1 MSFEKMEV
9 VNPAEKEA
17 SEVLHSL
24 LSVER
29 RSVDSKE
36 AIIVAIP
43 SDQNGAA
50 EYGESAQWHTPVMG
64 QHSVFEMTNSQSM
77 QQHTYNGHQ
86 EQVLWQGHTI
96 QVENGDANMQGMQ
109 QTYNIEFESVEAEPG
124 DMDVETK
131 PKVEKKVVTKK
142 KKKPE
147 SDSDDDVFDNKL
159 EDNPTQVKERLKRGC
174 DCKDN
179 CYRGLNPEAVY
190 RHRLNIAELT
200 KSEHDMYLMGIT
212 MASLANPAET
222 SRHKVRRRLRA
233 CYVYQGRKVCLE
245 AFLYLEN
252 VTHYQL
258 KRIRQHVMTHGVAPR
273 IHGNVGKKPYNTF
286 TLDIYKHATNFLKE
300 YLKQH
305 AHSAKDF
312 QPAGDGG
319 KKASKTVII
328 SGDSRKHLFEA
339 YKEYGEILE
348 PGVKLMGYSTFRAF
362 MKDQFPHVKFATKKQ
377 DIPKDM
383 VPFRS
388 GKCMSY
394 DKNKDPIRI
403 QQEKEKADAKKA
415 ALEAKKKEEQERE
428 QQAQQQAAQQQAQ
441 QQAQQVQQQ
450 QQQQQQQVQ
459 QVQVQQHQQMGG
471 GGGHV
476 VIHQQQ
482 PQQQQAMQQQMLVP
496 QVSQHQQVLTQ
507 QVGGVQQV
515 AQQHCVQPLG
525 VAEEGG
531 QPVEMAQ
538 QVIPLAVVQQPQ
550 QAYIVTPVSH
560 FQTRVQGAWYRH

>member
-43 SDQNGAA
+43 ADQNGGG

-64 QHSVFEMTNSQSM
+64 QHSVFELGGPQNM
-77 QQHTYNGHQ
+77 QQHNYNGHQ

-96 QVENGDANMQGMQ
+96 QVENGNANIQGMSAS
-109 QTYNIEFESVEAEPG
+109 YSIEFDPGVEGGEL
-124 DMDVETK
+124 DVDTK
-131 PKVEKKVVTKK
+131 PKVEKKGGMKK
-142 KKKPE
+142 KKKMAD
-147 SDSDDDVFDNKL
+147 SDSDDDVLDNKL
-159 EDNPTQVKERLKRGC
+159 EDNPAQVKERLRRGC

-305 AHSAKDF
+305 AASPKDVH
-312 QPAGDGG
+312 PSGD
-319 KKASKTVII
+319 KKGSKTVII
-328 SGDSRKHLFEA
+328 QGDSRKHLFEA

-377 DIPKDM
+377 DLPKDM

-403 QQEKEKADAKKA
+403 QQEKEKAEAKKA
-415 ALEAKKKEEQERE
+415 AMEAKKKEDHERE
-428 QQAQQQAAQQQAQ
+428 QQAQQQAQQQ
-441 QQAQQVQQQ
+441 QVQ

-459 QVQVQQHQQMGG
+459 QVQVQQHQQMQSQ
-471 GGGHV
+471 GHV

-482 PQQQQAMQQQMLVP
+482 QQQQSMQQQMLVP
-496 QVSQHQQVLTQ
+496 QVSQHQQVLSQ

-515 AQQHCVQPLG
+515 AQHMQPLG
-525 VAEEGG
+525 VSEDSG
-531 QPVEMAQ
+531 QQVEMAQ

>member
-36 AIIVAIP
+36 AIIVSIP
-43 SDQNGAA
+43 SDQNGGND
-50 EYGESAQWHTPVMG
+50 YGENAQWHTPVMG
-64 QHSVFEMTNSQSM
+64 QHSVFEIGTQNM
-77 QQHTYNGHQ
+77 QQHNYNGHQ

-96 QVENGDANMQGMQ
+96 QVENGNNLQAIPT
-109 QTYNIEFESVEAEPG
+109 TYSIEFETHVDGETG

-131 PKVEKKVVTKK
+131 PKVEKKAGGKK

-147 SDSDDDVFDNKL
+147 SDSDEEVLDNKL

-305 AHSAKDF
+305 ASSPKDV
-312 QPAGDGG
+312 QPSGESG
-319 KKASKTVII
+319 KKGSKTVII
-328 SGDSRKHLFEA
+328 QGDSRKHLFEA

-415 ALEAKKKEEQERE
+415 AMDAKKKEDHERE
-428 QQAQQQAAQQQAQ
+428 QQAQQQAQQHQQQQ
-441 QQAQQVQQQ
+441 QQVQQQ
-450 QQQQQQQVQ
+450 QQQQQV
-459 QVQVQQHQQMGG
+459 VQVQQHQQMQNQT
-471 GGGHV
+471 HV

-482 PQQQQAMQQQMLVP
+482 PQQQAQMQQQMLVP

-525 VAEEGG
+525 VSEEGG
-531 QPVEMAQ
+531 QQVEMAQ

>member
-1 MSFEKMEV
+1 
-9 VNPAEKEA
+9 
-17 SEVLHSL
+17 
-24 LSVER
+24 
-29 RSVDSKE
+29 
-36 AIIVAIP
+36 
-43 SDQNGAA
+43 
-50 EYGESAQWHTPVMG
+50 
-64 QHSVFEMTNSQSM
+64 
-77 QQHTYNGHQ
+77 
-86 EQVLWQGHTI
+86 
-96 QVENGDANMQGMQ
+96 
-109 QTYNIEFESVEAEPG
+109 
-124 DMDVETK
+124 
-131 PKVEKKVVTKK
+131 
-142 KKKPE
+142 
-147 SDSDDDVFDNKL
+147 
-159 EDNPTQVKERLKRGC
+159 
-174 DCKDN
+174 
-179 CYRGLNPEAVY
+179 
-190 RHRLNIAELT
+190 
-200 KSEHDMYLMGIT
+200 MYLMGIT

-305 AHSAKDF
+305 ANSPKDV
-312 QPAGDGG
+312 QPSGEG
-319 KKASKTVII
+319 KKGSKTII
-328 SGDSRKHLFEA
+328 IQGDSRKHLFEA

-377 DIPKDM
+377 EIPKDM
-383 VPFRS
+383 IPFRS

-394 DKNKDPIRI
+394 DKNKDPVRM
-403 QQEKEKADAKKA
+403 QQEKEKAEAKKA
-415 ALEAKKKEEQERE
+415 AMEAKKKEEHDRE
-428 QQAQQQAAQQQAQ
+428 HAQQQAQ
-441 QQAQQVQQQ
+441 QQQQKQQQVQQQ

-459 QVQVQQHQQMGG
+459 QVQVQQHQQMSNQP
-471 GGGHV
+471 HV

-482 PQQQQAMQQQMLVP
+482 PQQQQQMQQQMLVP

-515 AQQHCVQPLG
+515 SQQHCVQSLG
-525 VAEEGG
+525 VSEEGG
-531 QPVEMAQ
+531 QQVEMAQ

-550 QAYIVTPVSH
+550 AYIVTPVSH
-560 FQTRVQGAWYRH
+560 FQTRVQDAWYRH

>member
-36 AIIVAIP
+36 AIIVSIP
-43 SDQNGAA
+43 SDQNGGG

-64 QHSVFEMTNSQSM
+64 QHSVFELGSQNM
-77 QQHTYNGHQ
+77 QQHSYNGHQ

-96 QVENGDANMQGMQ
+96 QVENGDGNLQGMQ
-109 QTYNIEFESVEAEPG
+109 TQYSIEFEANVENQE
-124 DMDVETK
+124 MDVETK
-131 PKVEKKVVTKK
+131 PKMEKKAGIKRKK
-142 KKKPE
+142 KVAE
-147 SDSDDDVFDNKL
+147 SDSDDEVLGNSL
-159 EDNPTQVKERLKRGC
+159 EDNPEQVKERLRRGC

-305 AHSAKDF
+305 ASSPKDVQPSAES
-312 QPAGDGG
+312 G
-319 KKASKTVII
+319 KKGSKTVII
-328 SGDSRKHLFEA
+328 QGDSRKHLFEA

-377 DIPKDM
+377 ELSKDM

-388 GKCMSY
+388 GKCMTY
-394 DKNKDPIRI
+394 DKNKDPLRI

-415 ALEAKKKEEQERE
+415 AMEAKKKEEHDRE
-428 QQAQQQAAQQQAQ
+428 HAQQQAQ
-441 QQAQQVQQQ
+441 QQQVQQQ

-459 QVQVQQHQQMGG
+459 QVQVQHQQMQGQP
-471 GGGHV
+471 HV

-482 PQQQQAMQQQMLVP
+482 SQQQQQMQQQMLVP

-515 AQQHCVQPLG
+515 SQQHCVQPLG
-525 VAEEGG
+525 VSEDNG
-531 QPVEMAQ
+531 QPVEMSQ
-538 QVIPLAVVQQPQ
+538 QVHTIPLAVVQQPQ
-550 QAYIVTPVSH
+550 QAYAIVTPVSH
-560 FQTRVQGAWYRH
+560 FQTRVQGTWYRH

>member
-1 MSFEKMEV
+1 M
-9 VNPAEKEA
+9 
-17 SEVLHSL
+17 
-24 LSVER
+24 
-29 RSVDSKE
+29 
-36 AIIVAIP
+36 
-43 SDQNGAA
+43 
-50 EYGESAQWHTPVMG
+50 
-64 QHSVFEMTNSQSM
+64 
-77 QQHTYNGHQ
+77 
-86 EQVLWQGHTI
+86 
-96 QVENGDANMQGMQ
+96 
-109 QTYNIEFESVEAEPG
+109 
-124 DMDVETK
+124 
-131 PKVEKKVVTKK
+131 
-142 KKKPE
+142 
-147 SDSDDDVFDNKL
+147 
-159 EDNPTQVKERLKRGC
+159 RGC

-305 AHSAKDF
+305 ASSPKDV
-312 QPAGDGG
+312 QPSGEGG
-319 KKASKTVII
+319 KKGSKTVII

-377 DIPKDM
+377 DLPKDM
-383 VPFRS
+383 APFRS

-394 DKNKDPIRI
+394 DKNKDPVRI
-403 QQEKEKADAKKA
+403 QQEKEKSDAKKA
-415 ALEAKKKEEQERE
+415 ALEAKKKEEHERE
-428 QQAQQQAAQQQAQ
+428 QHAQQQAQ
-441 QQAQQVQQQ
+441 QQQQQQQVQ

-459 QVQVQQHQQMGG
+459 QVQVQQHQQMQSQGP
-471 GGGHV
+471 HV

-482 PQQQQAMQQQMLVP
+482 PQQQQTMQQQMLVP

-515 AQQHCVQPLG
+515 SQQHLQPLG
-525 VAEEGG
+525 VSEEGG
-531 QPVEMAQ
+531 QQVEMAQ

>member
-1 MSFEKMEV
+1 MEV

-36 AIIVAIP
+36 AIIVSIP
-43 SDQNGAA
+43 ADQNGGG

-64 QHSVFEMTNSQSM
+64 QHSVFELSTAQGL

-96 QVENGDANMQGMQ
+96 QVENGDGNLQAMQG
-109 QTYNIEFESVEAEPG
+109 TYSIEFEPNVDGETG
-124 DMDVETK
+124 DMEVDTK
-131 PKVEKKVVTKK
+131 PKVEKKVAVKRKK
-142 KKKPE
+142 KMAE
-147 SDSDDDVFDNKL
+147 SDSDEDVFDNKL
-159 EDNPTQVKERLKRGC
+159 EDNPAQVKERLKRGC

-305 AHSAKDF
+305 ASSPKDV
-312 QPAGDGG
+312 QPSGEGG
-319 KKASKTVII
+319 KKTSKTVII
-328 SGDSRKHLFEA
+328 QGDSRKHLFEA

-362 MKDQFPHVKFATKKQ
+362 MKDQFPQVKFATKKQ
-377 DIPKDM
+377 EMPKDM

-388 GKCMSY
+388 
-394 DKNKDPIRI
+394 
-403 QQEKEKADAKKA
+403 
-415 ALEAKKKEEQERE
+415 
-428 QQAQQQAAQQQAQ
+428 
-441 QQAQQVQQQ
+441 
-450 QQQQQQQVQ
+450 
-459 QVQVQQHQQMGG
+459 
-471 GGGHV
+471 
-476 VIHQQQ
+476 
-482 PQQQQAMQQQMLVP
+482 
-496 QVSQHQQVLTQ
+496 VS
-507 QVGGVQQV
+507 
-515 AQQHCVQPLG
+515 QQHCVQPLG
-525 VAEEGG
+525 VSEDSG

-550 QAYIVTPVSH
+550 QAYLVTPVSH

>member
-36 AIIVAIP
+36 AIIVSIP
-43 SDQNGAA
+43 SDQNGGG

-64 QHSVFEMTNSQSM
+64 QHSVFELGGSQNM
-77 QQHTYNGHQ
+77 QQHNYNGHQ

-96 QVENGDANMQGMQ
+96 QVENGDGNLQGMQ
-109 QTYNIEFESVEAEPG
+109 TQYSIEFEANVENQE
-124 DMDVETK
+124 MDVETK
-131 PKVEKKVVTKK
+131 PKMEKKAGIKRKK
-142 KKKPE
+142 KVAE
-147 SDSDDDVFDNKL
+147 SDSDDEVLGNSL
-159 EDNPTQVKERLKRGC
+159 EDNPEQVKERLRRGC

-305 AHSAKDF
+305 ASSPKDVQPSAES
-312 QPAGDGG
+312 G
-319 KKASKTVII
+319 KKGSKTVII
-328 SGDSRKHLFEA
+328 QGDSRKHLFEA

-377 DIPKDM
+377 ELSKDM

-388 GKCMSY
+388 GKCMTY
-394 DKNKDPIRI
+394 DKNKDPLRI

-415 ALEAKKKEEQERE
+415 AMEAKKKEEHDRE
-428 QQAQQQAAQQQAQ
+428 HAQQQAQ
-441 QQAQQVQQQ
+441 QQQVQQQQ

-459 QVQVQQHQQMGG
+459 QVQVQHQQMQGQP
-471 GGGHV
+471 HV

-482 PQQQQAMQQQMLVP
+482 SQQQQQMQQQMLVP

-515 AQQHCVQPLG
+515 SQQHCVQPLG
-525 VAEEGG
+525 VSEDNG

-538 QVIPLAVVQQPQ
+538 QVHTIPLAVVQQPQ
-550 QAYIVTPVSH
+550 QAYAIVTPVSH
-560 FQTRVQGAWYRH
+560 FQTRVQGTWYRH

>member
-1 MSFEKMEV
+1 MSYEKMEV

-36 AIIVAIP
+36 AIIVTLP
-43 SDQNGAA
+43 SDQNGGG
-50 EYGESAQWHTPVMG
+50 EYGEGAQWHTPMG
-64 QHSVFEMTNSQSM
+64 QHSVFEMSSQGI
-77 QQHTYNGHQ
+77 QQHNFNGHQ

-96 QVENGDANMQGMQ
+96 QVENGASLQALPG
-109 QTYNIEFESVEAEPG
+109 TYTMEFGPHIETG
-124 DMDVETK
+124 DLDVDKK
-131 PKVEKKVVTKK
+131 PKMEKKTGKK
-142 KKKPE
+142 KKKSESE
-147 SDSDDDVFDNKL
+147 SDEDVLDNKL
-159 EDNPTQVKERLKRGC
+159 EDNPAQ
-174 DCKDN
+174 DN

-305 AHSAKDF
+305 ASSPKDA
-312 QPAGDGG
+312 QPSGDG

-328 SGDSRKHLFEA
+328 QGDSRKHLFEA

-377 DIPKDM
+377 DIAKDM
-383 VPFRS
+383 
-388 GKCMSY
+388 
-394 DKNKDPIRI
+394 
-403 QQEKEKADAKKA
+403 
-415 ALEAKKKEEQERE
+415 
-428 QQAQQQAAQQQAQ
+428 
-441 QQAQQVQQQ
+441 
-450 QQQQQQQVQ
+450 
-459 QVQVQQHQQMGG
+459 
-471 GGGHV
+471 
-476 VIHQQQ
+476 
-482 PQQQQAMQQQMLVP
+482 
-496 QVSQHQQVLTQ
+496 
-507 QVGGVQQV
+507 
-515 AQQHCVQPLG
+515 
-525 VAEEGG
+525 
-531 QPVEMAQ
+531 
-538 QVIPLAVVQQPQ
+538 
-550 QAYIVTPVSH
+550 
-560 FQTRVQGAWYRH
+560 

>member
-36 AIIVAIP
+36 AIIVSIP
-43 SDQNGAA
+43 SDQNGGGD
-50 EYGESAQWHTPVMG
+50 YGENAQWHTPVMG
-64 QHSVFEMTNSQSM
+64 QHPVFEITSQNL
-77 QQHTYNGHQ
+77 QQHQYNGHQ

-96 QVENGDANMQGMQ
+96 QVENGGNLQAIPG
-109 QTYNIEFESVEAEPG
+109 TYSIEFGGHVEPTE
-124 DMDVETK
+124 MVETK
-131 PKVEKKVVTKK
+131 PKVEKKTGIKK
-142 KKKPE
+142 KKKTD
-147 SDSDDDVFDNKL
+147 SDSDEEVLDNKL
-159 EDNPTQVKERLKRGC
+159 EDNPAQVKERLMRGC

-305 AHSAKDF
+305 ASSPKDV
-312 QPAGDGG
+312 QPSGESG

-328 SGDSRKHLFEA
+328 QGDSRKHLFEA

-415 ALEAKKKEEQERE
+415 LIEAKKKEDIERE
-428 QQAQQQAAQQQAQ
+428 QHAQQQAQ
-441 QQAQQVQQQ
+441 QQQQQQQQVQQ

-459 QVQVQQHQQMGG
+459 QVQVQQHQQMQNQA
-471 GGGHV
+471 HV

-482 PQQQQAMQQQMLVP
+482 PQQQPQMQQQMLVP

-515 AQQHCVQPLG
+515 GQQHCVQNLG
-525 VAEEGG
+525 EEGG
-531 QPVEMAQ
+531 QQVEMAQ

>member
-24 LSVER
+24 LSVDR
-29 RSVDSKE
+29 RSVDSKD
-36 AIIVAIP
+36 AIIVTIP
-43 SDQNGAA
+43 ADQNGGG
-50 EYGESAQWHTPVMG
+50 EYGEGAQWHTPVMG
-64 QHSVFEMTNSQSM
+64 QHSVYELSSQNM
-77 QQHTYNGHQ
+77 QQHSYTGHQ
-86 EQVLWQGHTI
+86 EQVLWQSHQI
-96 QVENGDANMQGMQ
+96 QVENGDGNMQNMLAVFDTNVDQ
-109 QTYNIEFESVEAEPG
+109 VEIEVEA
-124 DMDVETK
+124 K
-131 PKVEKKVVTKK
+131 PKVEKKNIIKK
-142 KKKPE
+142 KKKLTEPE
-147 SDSDDDVFDNKL
+147 SDEEVMGNAL
-159 EDNPTQVKERLKRGC
+159 EDNPDQVNERLMRGC
-174 DCKDN
+174 ECKDN

-305 AHSAKDF
+305 ASSPKDVQPSAES
-312 QPAGDGG
+312 G
-319 KKASKTVII
+319 KKGSKAVII
-328 SGDSRKHLFEA
+328 QGDSRKHLFEA

-362 MKDQFPHVKFATKKQ
+362 MKDQFPHVRFATKKQ
-377 DIPKDM
+377 ELPKDM

-394 DKNKDPIRI
+394 DKNKDP
-403 QQEKEKADAKKA
+403 
-415 ALEAKKKEEQERE
+415 
-428 QQAQQQAAQQQAQ
+428 
-441 QQAQQVQQQ
+441 
-450 QQQQQQQVQ
+450 
-459 QVQVQQHQQMGG
+459 
-471 GGGHV
+471 
-476 VIHQQQ
+476 
-482 PQQQQAMQQQMLVP
+482 
-496 QVSQHQQVLTQ
+496 S
-507 QVGGVQQV
+507 
-515 AQQHCVQPLG
+515 LG
-525 VAEEGG
+525 VSEDNG

-560 FQTRVQGAWYRH
+560 FQTRVQGTWYRQH

>member
-1 MSFEKMEV
+1 MSYEKMEV

-43 SDQNGAA
+43 QDQNGGG

-64 QHSVFEMTNSQSM
+64 QHSVFEMGASQNM
-77 QQHTYNGHQ
+77 QQHNYNGHQ

-96 QVENGDANMQGMQ
+96 QVENGEANMQGMQ
-109 QTYNIEFESVEAEPG
+109 GAYSIEFSNVDG
-124 DMDVETK
+124 DGMEVETK
-131 PKVEKKVVTKK
+131 PKMEKKGGAKRKK
-142 KKKPE
+142 KGAE
-147 SDSDDDVFDNKL
+147 TDSDEEVLDNKL
-159 EDNPTQVKERLKRGC
+159 EDNPLQVKERLRRGC

-305 AHSAKDF
+305 ASSPKDV
-312 QPAGDGG
+312 QPSGEQG
-319 KKASKTVII
+319 KKASKTII
-328 SGDSRKHLFEA
+328 IQGDSRKHLFEA

-377 DIPKDM
+377 DMPKDM

-394 DKNKDPIRI
+394 DKNKDPIRS
-403 QQEKEKADAKKA
+403 QQEKNKEDHKKA
-415 ALEAKKKEEQERE
+415 AMEAKKKEDHDRE
-428 QQAQQQAAQQQAQ
+428 QHVQQQQQQQ
-441 QQAQQVQQQ
+441 QQQVQQQQ

-459 QVQVQQHQQMGG
+459 QVQVQHQQMSSQP
-471 GGGHV
+471 HV

-482 PQQQQAMQQQMLVP
+482 PGQQSMQQQMLVP

-507 QVGGVQQV
+507 QVGSVQQV
-515 AQQHCVQPLG
+515 SQHMQPLG
-525 VAEEGG
+525 VSDEPP

-538 QVIPLAVVQQPQ
+538 QVIPLAVVQQQQ

>member
-36 AIIVAIP
+36 AIIVSIP
-43 SDQNGAA
+43 SDQNGGG

-64 QHSVFEMTNSQSM
+64 QHSVFEMGAPQNM
-77 QQHTYNGHQ
+77 QQHNYNGHQ
-86 EQVLWQGHTI
+86 EPVLWQGHTI
-96 QVENGDANMQGMQ
+96 QVENGDASMQGIATSYTIQ
-109 QTYNIEFESVEAEPG
+109 FGSHVEGETG
-124 DMDVETK
+124 ELDVETK
-131 PKVEKKVVTKK
+131 PKVEKKTGMKK
-142 KKKPE
+142 KKKAD
-147 SDSDDDVFDNKL
+147 SDSDEEVLDNKL
-159 EDNPTQVKERLKRGC
+159 EDNPAQVKERLLRGC

-305 AHSAKDF
+305 ACSPKDV
-312 QPAGDGG
+312 QPSGEGG

-328 SGDSRKHLFEA
+328 QGDSRKHLFEA

-377 DIPKDM
+377 DLPKDM

-403 QQEKEKADAKKA
+403 QQEKEKAEAKKA
-415 ALEAKKKEEQERE
+415 AMEAKKKEEQERE
-428 QQAQQQAAQQQAQ
+428 QQAQQQA
-441 QQAQQVQQQ
+441 QQQ
-450 QQQQQQQVQ
+450 QQQQQQQVQQQQQQVQ
-459 QVQVQQHQQMGG
+459 QVQVQQHQQMQNQP
-471 GGGHV
+471 HV

-482 PQQQQAMQQQMLVP
+482 PQQQQSMQQQMLVP

-525 VAEEGG
+525 VSEEGG

>member
-1 MSFEKMEV
+1 MEV

-36 AIIVAIP
+36 AIIVSIP
-43 SDQNGAA
+43 SDQNGGG

-64 QHSVFEMTNSQSM
+64 QHSVFELGGSQNM
-77 QQHTYNGHQ
+77 QQHNYNGHQ

-96 QVENGDANMQGMQ
+96 QVENGDGNLQGMQ
-109 QTYNIEFESVEAEPG
+109 TQYSIEFEANVENQE
-124 DMDVETK
+124 MDVETK
-131 PKVEKKVVTKK
+131 PKMEKKAGIKRKK
-142 KKKPE
+142 KVAE
-147 SDSDDDVFDNKL
+147 SDSDDEVLGNSL
-159 EDNPTQVKERLKRGC
+159 EDNPEQVKERLRRGC

-305 AHSAKDF
+305 ASSPKDVQPSAES
-312 QPAGDGG
+312 G
-319 KKASKTVII
+319 KKGSKTVII
-328 SGDSRKHLFEA
+328 QGDSRKHLFEA

-377 DIPKDM
+377 ELSKDM

-388 GKCMSY
+388 GKCMTY
-394 DKNKDPIRI
+394 DKNKDPLRI

-415 ALEAKKKEEQERE
+415 AMEAKKKEEHDRE
-428 QQAQQQAAQQQAQ
+428 HAQQQAQ
-441 QQAQQVQQQ
+441 QQQVQQQQ

-459 QVQVQQHQQMGG
+459 QVQVQHQQMQGQP
-471 GGGHV
+471 HV

-482 PQQQQAMQQQMLVP
+482 SQQQQQMQQQMLVP

-515 AQQHCVQPLG
+515 SQQHCVQPLG
-525 VAEEGG
+525 VSEDNG

-538 QVIPLAVVQQPQ
+538 QVHTIPLAVVQQPQ
-550 QAYIVTPVSH
+550 QAYAIVTPVSH
-560 FQTRVQGAWYRH
+560 FQTRVQGTWYRH

>member
-36 AIIVAIP
+36 AIIVSIP
-43 SDQNGAA
+43 SDQNGGG

-64 QHSVFEMTNSQSM
+64 QHSVFELGGSQNM
-77 QQHTYNGHQ
+77 QQHNYNGHQ
-86 EQVLWQGHTI
+86 EQVLWQSHTI
-96 QVENGDANMQGMQ
+96 QVENGDGNLQGMQ
-109 QTYNIEFESVEAEPG
+109 TQYSIEFEANVENQE
-124 DMDVETK
+124 MDVETK
-131 PKVEKKVVTKK
+131 PKMEKKAGIKRKK
-142 KKKPE
+142 KVAE
-147 SDSDDDVFDNKL
+147 SDSDDEVLGNSL
-159 EDNPTQVKERLKRGC
+159 EDNPEQVKERLRRGC

-305 AHSAKDF
+305 ASSPKDVQPSAES
-312 QPAGDGG
+312 G
-319 KKASKTVII
+319 KKGSKTVII
-328 SGDSRKHLFEA
+328 QGDSRKHLFEA

-377 DIPKDM
+377 ELSKDM

-388 GKCMSY
+388 GKCMTY
-394 DKNKDPIRI
+394 DKNKDPLRI

-415 ALEAKKKEEQERE
+415 AMEAKKKEEHDRE
-428 QQAQQQAAQQQAQ
+428 HAQQQAQ
-441 QQAQQVQQQ
+441 QQQVQQQ

-459 QVQVQQHQQMGG
+459 QVQVQHQQMQGQP
-471 GGGHV
+471 HV

-482 PQQQQAMQQQMLVP
+482 SQQQQQMQQQMLVP

-515 AQQHCVQPLG
+515 SQQHCVQPLG
-525 VAEEGG
+525 VSEDNG

-538 QVIPLAVVQQPQ
+538 QVHTIPLAVVQQPQ
-550 QAYIVTPVSH
+550 QAYAIVTPVSH
-560 FQTRVQGAWYRH
+560 FQTRVQGTWYRH